1 MKLSDKKILVVS
13 HNAFSSFTNNGKTL
27 EAILQGFKKENIS
40 QLFFLAES
48 PDYTFCEHYFRITDK
63 DILICLLSSKTP
75 GNIVK
80 KTDIQDE
87 LLSKKR
93 SSLYRVIS
101 KISHQ
106 FPQLRDLYWLKR
118 KWCNDALKTW
128 SKTIDP
134 DFIFF
139 VGGPHRFAHDIAL
152 FLSDFLQKPLAT
164 FFTDDY
170 LQVDIPN
177 RTCGNKRLK
186 KIYQKTIDRSSALFA
201 CCDYMSSEYS
211 AFFSRSFHSLLN
223 TMEITPYADYIKT
236 EEVVISYFGGL
247 HLNRDNMIIRLAGY
261 LDKNCELRVY
271 SNSIL
276 TTVQE
281 TRFKEAGV
289 RIMPCLNGQALWH
302 ALLYSDILLHVES
315 DDQKNQKFTR
325 LSLSTKLPEYM
336 MAGRCILAYG
346 PQEVS
351 SIRILKDNHIG
362 CVISSTDDEKDIKAK
377 LFQVTKDF
385 DYRKQ
390 LGLSAYNYAVSHLN
404 RNVISDHFVK
414 IINDI

>member
-1 MKLSDKKILVVS
+1 
-13 HNAFSSFTNNGKTL
+13 
-27 EAILQGFKKENIS
+27 
-40 QLFFLAES
+40 
-48 PDYTFCEHYFRITDK
+48 
-63 DILICLLSSKTP
+63 
-75 GNIVK
+75 
-80 KTDIQDE
+80 
-87 LLSKKR
+87 
-93 SSLYRVIS
+93 
-101 KISHQ
+101 
-106 FPQLRDLYWLKR
+106 
-118 KWCNDALKTW
+118 
-128 SKTIDP
+128 
-134 DFIFF
+134 
-139 VGGPHRFAHDIAL
+139 
-152 FLSDFLQKPLAT
+152 
-164 FFTDDY
+164 
-170 LQVDIPN
+170 
-177 RTCGNKRLK
+177 
-186 KIYQKTIDRSSALFA
+186 
-201 CCDYMSSEYS
+201 
-211 AFFSRSFHSLLN
+211 
-223 TMEITPYADYIKT
+223 
-236 EEVVISYFGGL
+236 
-247 HLNRDNMIIRLAGY
+247 MIIRLAGY